1 MGMYEMKPEYYTGIK
16 FVDEEHK
23 KLFDIANT
31 VYDLLIDDFI
41 PDKYDYIMEVVNE
54 LKEYAQYHFTHEEQY
69 MNEIRY
75 RKFLSH
81 KVEHDEFIEKINEY
95 DADIIDEKQRE
106 SLLEL
111 LDFLTNWLVE
121 HILKQDK
128 PFAE

>member
-81 KVEHDEFIEKINEY
+81 KVEHDEFIEKINELC
-95 DADIIDEKQRE
+95 IMRSRE
-106 SLLEL
+106 SLWAP
-111 LDFLTNWLVE
+111 DFLTN
-121 HILKQDK
+121 
-128 PFAE
+128 